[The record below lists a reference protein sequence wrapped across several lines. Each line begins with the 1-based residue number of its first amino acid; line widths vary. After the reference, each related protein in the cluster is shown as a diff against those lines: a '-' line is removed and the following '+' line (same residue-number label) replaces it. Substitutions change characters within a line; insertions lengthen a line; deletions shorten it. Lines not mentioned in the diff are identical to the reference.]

1 MEEIILNVNTLPE
14 PLYRRFRSDRVRV
27 HEEGNGSVTLTPI
40 QESREDAQT
49 ALTQQQQSL
58 WEEVKG
64 LYGIIRSDIDEKA
77 ELAEAREEKY
87 ARFG

>member
-1 MEEIILNVNTLPE
+1 MEEMILNVNTLPE

-27 HEEGNGSVTLTPI
+27 HEENGVVVLTPI
-40 QESREDAQT
+40 QETQEEPQT
-49 ALTQQQQSL
+49 ALTPQQQSL